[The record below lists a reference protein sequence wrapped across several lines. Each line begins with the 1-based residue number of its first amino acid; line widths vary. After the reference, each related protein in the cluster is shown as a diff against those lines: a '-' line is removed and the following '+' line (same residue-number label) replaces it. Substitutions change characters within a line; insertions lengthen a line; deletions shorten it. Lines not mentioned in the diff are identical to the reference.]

1 MNPLRQHVPL
11 PVIWRI
17 PVAVAILMIAVSAV
31 TSERVLSRLGTLQAT
46 YLQSLATSYLDG
58 VTASISPSV
67 LRQDSW
73 EIFDGLDRMKSETAD
88 IVPIETIVTTNTDVI
103 LAASDPT
110 ARATLG
116 VLDSAFLGN
125 FPVVGVN
132 LDKVSERGYVM
143 RSVVHQ
149 GRPIGKIFAVFNAAP
164 LLRERRELLATLLL
178 TNATLTAVLVLVGF
192 LAVRRMMR
200 PIQLLGTHMLEA
212 AEGRPVA
219 ISDAEQ
225 GKTNKEV
232 RRVFRAFNMLLRS
245 ESERQLLARELA
257 KEEKLASLGRLASG
271 MAHEIN
277 NPLGGLMNAVDT
289 LRNHGSKASVRRTTL
304 DLLERG
310 LQGIGEVVQAALA
323 TYRSERLSRPLS
335 AQDFEDVG
343 LLAGP
348 ELRKKNQTLQISFSK
363 FGDLPCVCPSGP
375 VRQALLNL
383 LLNASAATPSGGM
396 ISVTATRAGDGL
408 TISIEDQGGGMPQK
422 SQDILTASA
431 TGMPPRSTDG
441 LGLWVV
447 RQISDELGA
456 TLSVSR
462 TRSHGVNV
470 SLHIPDARP
479 EALVD
484 AA

>member
-1 MNPLRQHVPL
+1 
-11 PVIWRI
+11 
-17 PVAVAILMIAVSAV
+17 
-31 TSERVLSRLGTLQAT
+31 
-46 YLQSLATSYLDG
+46 
-58 VTASISPSV
+58 
-67 LRQDSW
+67 
-73 EIFDGLDRMKSETAD
+73 
-88 IVPIETIVTTNTDVI
+88 
-103 LAASDPT
+103 
-110 ARATLG
+110 
-116 VLDSAFLGN
+116 
-125 FPVVGVN
+125 
-132 LDKVSERGYVM
+132 
-143 RSVVHQ
+143 
-149 GRPIGKIFAVFNAAP
+149 
-164 LLRERRELLATLLL
+164 
-178 TNATLTAVLVLVGF
+178 
-192 LAVRRMMR
+192 
-200 PIQLLGTHMLEA
+200 MLEA

-225 GKTNKEV
+225 GKTNQEA

-304 DLLERG
+304 DL
-310 LQGIGEVVQAALA
+310 QAALA